1 MYISCCLLTEL
12 PIPSNSPSSPYNPIS
27 KLPRGG
33 GVIIPELVVGLGVGG
48 GVGGIVCGA
57 AVLGLEVGAFVVG
70 LDVVGLIVGVN
81 VIGLEVGIS
90 VGLDVLGD

>member
-1 MYISCCLLTEL
+1 MDIKWCYYMYISCCLLTEL

-48 GVGGIVCGA
+48 GVGGLVFGP
-57 AVLGLEVGAFVVG
+57 VGRGVG
-70 LDVVGLIVGVN
+70 SGVGG
-81 VIGLEVGIS
+81 GYR
-90 VGLDVLGD
+90 

>member
-12 PIPSNSPSSPYNPIS
+12 PIPSNSLLSPYKPIS

-48 GVGGIVCGA
+48 GVGGL
-57 AVLGLEVGAFVVG
+57 VLGPVGGGVG
-70 LDVVGLIVGVN
+70 SGVGGGYRQQIRSTTLQKY
-81 VIGLEVGIS
+81 GL
-90 VGLDVLGD
+90 